1 MLLVAIAAVQSF
13 LRTLYYEYKY
23 THLGDLVVSDCSLRP
38 KSKLGVGWGRHSV
51 FCFCLT
57 SFHVILGSS
66 PMHGQEERRDL

>member
-1 MLLVAIAAVQSF
+1 MLLVTIPAVQHSM
-13 LRTLYYEYKY
+13 RTLYYEYKY